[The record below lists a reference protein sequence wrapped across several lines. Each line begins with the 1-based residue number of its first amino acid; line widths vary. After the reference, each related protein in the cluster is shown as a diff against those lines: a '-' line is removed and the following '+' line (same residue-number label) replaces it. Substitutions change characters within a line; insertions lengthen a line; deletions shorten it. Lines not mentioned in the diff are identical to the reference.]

1 MACAWTNKRNAVE
14 VCEFNGRTFMFFSGG
29 DLYSIEKNFVDAPF
43 YEGNISATFPTGF
56 NNAYQLN
63 GNLYVED
70 GSAYYKY
77 VGAGSFSLASTMDG
91 VAVPWSDNGRDAQSF
106 TQADGTFL
114 MMSGG
119 QVWST
124 SDFISWTLL
133 PVPASLATGVSPVSI
148 CKFGSR
154 YIASVYRDF
163 TAGTGAIFYYSD
175 NLTSWTPCTG
185 ITDLQSSYNQVT
197 FVAQGGA
204 VYAVRDADSSVNSP
218 TNNLTVYRSTNGSSF
233 STIHSNGASD
243 YDGGA
248 YINCLVG
255 DGVSAI
261 VAVPQHS
268 YVDISRTNNGTSWS
282 VTSSGF
288 PFTGTTQ
295 QQYKYYG
302 VIYTGA
308 KFVLGLQF
316 PFGAPSTFTTS
327 SDTTTW
333 VEYPYMA
340 ALPSR
345 EPDYIVAVL

>member
-77 VGAGSFSLASTMDG
+77 GGAGSFSLASTMDG

-119 QVWST
+119 EVWST

-163 TAGTGAIFYYSD
+163 TAGTGAAFYYSD
-175 NLTSWTPCTG
+175 DMTSWTPCSGVTY
-185 ITDLQSSYNQVT
+185 DEFAYVQAT
-197 FVAQGGA
+197 FVVQGGA
-204 VYAVRDADSSVNSP
+204 VYAVKDADSGLGWGDGHLV
-218 TNNLTVYRSTNGSSF
+218 VYRSTTGASFSVVHSNGSSD
-233 STIHSNGASD
+233 ND
-243 YDGGA
+243 NGA

-261 VAVPQHS
+261 VAVPQHP
-268 YVDISRTNNGTSWS
+268 YVGISRTNNGTSWS

-295 QQYKYYG
+295 QQYKDYG

-308 KFVLGLQF
+308 KFVLGLRF

>member
-1 MACAWTNKRNAVE
+1 MACAWENKQRCVE
-14 VCEFNGRTFMFFSGG
+14 VCGFNGRTFMFFSGG

-154 YIASVYRDF
+154 YIASVHR
-163 TAGTGAIFYYSD
+163 ASSSGTGAAFYYSD
-175 NLTSWTPCTG
+175 DMTSWTPCSGVTY
-185 ITDLQSSYNQVT
+185 DEFAYVQAT
-197 FVAQGGA
+197 FVVQGGA
-204 VYAVRDADSSVNSP
+204 VYAVKDADSYLGSADGHLV
-218 TNNLTVYRSTNGSSF
+218 VYRSTTGASFSVVHSNGSSD
-233 STIHSNGASD
+233 ND
-243 YDGGA
+243 NGA

-255 DGVSAI
+255 DGVSSL
-261 VAVPQHS
+261 VAVPQNS

-295 QQYKYYG
+295 QQYKDYG

-308 KFVLGLQF
+308 KFVLGLRF